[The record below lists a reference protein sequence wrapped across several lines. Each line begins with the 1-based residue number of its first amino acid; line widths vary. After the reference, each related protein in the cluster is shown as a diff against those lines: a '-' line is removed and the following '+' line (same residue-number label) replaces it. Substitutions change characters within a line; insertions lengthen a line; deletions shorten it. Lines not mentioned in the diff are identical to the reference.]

1 MKKLSISIFI
11 FFLFSI
17 PAFAQQIISIKVEG
31 NLRTDKET
39 VLSVV
44 NSKVGSKLNP
54 KTIDEDILNIYGL
67 GFYKTVSAWVNE
79 TGAGDVLIFKVKEKP
94 SVRYIMFEGN
104 SEISDKKLEKA
115 LKIKPYNILNKK
127 LIEETINNIIGMY
140 AAKSRYLTSVSYTL
154 KKVPE
159 NRVDIV
165 FHIKESKKGVIRDIN
180 IIGNKHIS
188 TSDLETGLSNHV
200 KNGPYILTFLPWFYT
215 GKLRINDLEND
226 RQKIIDKYLSKG
238 YLDVKVSEPLVSIEP
253 DTGNIHI
260 DIHIKEGEPYILKSI
275 SFKNIEPLTKKELL
289 ETLSLKLNKPFNM
302 VKLRQG
308 IRKITDMYGDKGY
321 AFADINP
328 IIHKDK
334 ENHTAT
340 LELDVDK
347 GPKVYISRIEIT
359 GNVRTH
365 DNVIRRELELK
376 EGDVY
381 STAKIEKSK
390 QHLINLDYFKNVKI
404 MTKRVG
410 KNKIKMIVH
419 VSEKR
424 TGMLSFGVGYG
435 TYTKFGVQGSLS
447 ETNLFG
453 TGIHAKL
460 SANLTTKSSYFNL
473 NLVNPWWKN
482 RPISLGVNIFH
493 EKYDSYDYTEKT
505 TGIVPSIAKRFWDQ
519 TLSVGIQYALTTTTI
534 DLDTNY
540 PSYYLKQQAG
550 SYLESALMPFV
561 TYNTLNNYILPTRGV
576 NASLNTTFAGLGGNR
591 KYLKAVLFG
600 EYFHPLFWDFVGHI
614 KAQIGA
620 AQGYGG
626 KDVPINKRFFLG
638 GINDM
643 RGFEV
648 GKLSPKDKEGNYIGG
663 DREAY
668 GSAELIFPIIGSLN
682 LYGALFCDIGNV
694 WLNNFNFG
702 NLRYDSG
709 FEIRWIS
716 PLGPIRISI
725 AKNLSPRNG
734 EQSTVF
740 QFSMGALF

>member
-1 MKKLSISIFI
+1 MKKLSIYTFI

-17 PAFAQQIISIKVEG
+17 PALAQQIISIKVEG

-44 NSKVGSKLNP
+44 NSKVGNELNP
-54 KTIDEDILNIYGL
+54 KTIDEDILNIYSL
-67 GFYKTVSAWVNE
+67 GFYKTVSAWIDE
-79 TGAGDVLIFKVKEKP
+79 TSVGDILIFKIKEKP

-104 SEISDKKLEKA
+104 EEISDKKLQKT

-154 KKVPE
+154 KKAPG

-165 FHIKESKKGVIRDIN
+165 FHIRESKEGVIRDLN

-188 TSDLETGLSNHV
+188 ISDLENGLSNHV
-200 KNGPYILTFLPWFYT
+200 KKGPYILTFLPWFYT
-215 GKLRINDLEND
+215 GKLRINDLEKD

-238 YLDVKVSEPLVSIEP
+238 YLDANVSEPLVSIEP

-275 SFKNIEPLTKKELL
+275 SFKDIKPLTKKELL
-289 ETLSLKLNKPFNM
+289 EALDLTLNKPFNM

-308 IRKITDMYGDKGY
+308 IKIITDMYGDKGY

-328 IIHKDK
+328 VIHRNK

-381 STAKIEKSK
+381 STSKIKKSK
-390 QHLINLDYFKNVKI
+390 QHLINLDYFKDVKI
-404 MTKRVG
+404 QTKRVG
-410 KNKIKMIVH
+410 KNKVKMIVH
-419 VSEKR
+419 VDEKR

-435 TYTKFGVQGSLS
+435 TYTKFGVQGSIS

-453 TGIHAKL
+453 SGIHAKL

-482 RPISLGVNIFH
+482 RPISIGVNIFH
-493 EKYDSYDYTEKT
+493 EEYDNYDYSERT

-519 TLSVGIQYALTTTTI
+519 TLIVGVKYSLTATTI
-534 DLDTNY
+534 DLDTDY
-540 PSYYLKQQAG
+540 PSYYLEQQEG
-550 SYLESALMPFV
+550 SYIESALIPFI
-561 TYNTLNNYILPTRGV
+561 TYKTLDNYILPTRGV
-576 NASLNTTFAGLGGNR
+576 NTSLSTTLAGLGGDR
-591 KYLKAVLFG
+591 KYAKTVLFG

-614 KAQIGA
+614 KAQIGV

-626 KDVPINKRFFLG
+626 KDVPIDKKFFLG

-648 GKLSPKDKEGNYIGG
+648 DKLSPEDNEGNYIGG

-668 GSAELIFPIIGSLN
+668 GSTELIFPIISGLN
-682 LYGALFCDIGNV
+682 LYGALFYDVGNV
-694 WLNNFNFG
+694 WTSGFNFDD
-702 NLRYDSG
+702 LRYDSG

-725 AKNLSPRNG
+725 AKNLSPRDD